1 MEAVGEPPES
11 KMLDIILYSREQL
24 IKENQAMESKHAAEP
39 ILPDAPWGIISIKA
53 QDADHELPMQPITMM
68 RNSMIEE
75 GGSGVRVDR
84 AQYDA
89 SVAYWQD
96 HAPIIKG
103 QPNGD

>member
-24 IKENQAMESKHAAEP
+24 IKENQAMDAKHAAEP

-68 RNSMIEE
+68 RNSC
-75 GGSGVRVDR
+75 VLTPR
-84 AQYDA
+84 ASTRILLSYNLRLHVYCCA
-89 SVAYWQD
+89 T
-96 HAPIIKG
+96 KL
-103 QPNGD
+103 